1 MKNLFNVLGSLREEC
16 TVLDALDRAAAT
28 VVDECAALIPQSDK
42 TAALNAKAALDFQW
56 ITGKRTTCARIPI
69 LIIS

>member
-28 VVDECAALIPQSDK
+28 VLDECSPLIPQSDK
-42 TAALNAKAALDFQW
+42 IAALNTKAALDFQW
-56 ITGKRTTCARIPI
+56 ITGG
-69 LIIS
+69 